1 MKLLSNKLFMVIA
14 LVSIALVNVALNE
27 SPVSAG
33 PIEIRGEEKL
43 VKHDYLD
50 FSYIGYM
57 IQILIGSLFATLF
70 ALRRYYGSIISFMK
84 NIFRSENK
92 RHQ

>member
-43 VKHDYLD
+43 
-50 FSYIGYM
+50 
-57 IQILIGSLFATLF
+57 
-70 ALRRYYGSIISFMK
+70 K
-84 NIFRSENK
+84 N
-92 RHQ
+92 